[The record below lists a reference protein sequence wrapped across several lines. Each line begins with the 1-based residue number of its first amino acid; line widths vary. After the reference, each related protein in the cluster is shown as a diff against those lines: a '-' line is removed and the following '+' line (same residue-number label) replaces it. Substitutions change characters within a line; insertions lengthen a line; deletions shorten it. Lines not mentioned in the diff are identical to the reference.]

1 MNYDKA
7 DLSDPL
13 LKINVKNFGV
23 PKPGTQPPTEH
34 PGIKKRRYDKIIP
47 VMTAKKT
54 FEQFQEENVYST
66 KQFTKFGKS
75 NYPKNTPF
83 VIDDFVKNRAKELF
97 KFKTGIPLAKNKSNN
112 VKA

>member
-13 LKINVKNFGV
+13 LKINLKNFGA
-23 PKPGTQPPTEH
+23 PKPGTQPPT

-54 FEQFQEENVYST
+54 FEQFQEENVYS
-66 KQFTKFGKS
+66 
-75 NYPKNTPF
+75 
-83 VIDDFVKNRAKELF
+83 V
-97 KFKTGIPLAKNKSNN
+97 KNKSNN

>member
-1 MNYDKA
+1 MNYDKS

-13 LKINVKNFGV
+13 LKINLKNFGA
-23 PKPGTQPPTEH
+23 PKPGTEPPT

-66 KQFTKFGKS
+66 KQFTKYGKS

-97 KFKTGIPLAKNKSNN
+97 KIKTRIPLAKNKSNN
-112 VKA
+112 MKA

>member
-13 LKINVKNFGV
+13 LKINVKNFGA
-23 PKPGTQPPTEH
+23 PKPGSPRPLL
-34 PGIKKRRYDKIIP
+34 PGIKKRRYDEIIP

-66 KQFTKFGKS
+66 
-75 NYPKNTPF
+75 PK
-83 VIDDFVKNRAKELF
+83 K
-97 KFKTGIPLAKNKSNN
+97 KSNN

>member
-13 LKINVKNFGV
+13 IKLNIKNFGT
-23 PKPGTQPPTEH
+23 PKSGTQPTEH
-34 PGIKKRRYDKIIP
+34 PGVKKRRYDKIIP

-66 KQFTKFGKS
+66 KQFTKYGKS

-83 VIDDFVKNRAKELF
+83 VIDDFIKNRAKELF
-97 KFKTGIPLAKNKSNN
+97 KFKTRIPLAKNKSNN
-112 VKA
+112 MKA

>member
-1 MNYDKA
+1 MNYDKS

-13 LKINVKNFGV
+13 LKINLKNFGA
-23 PKPGTQPPTEH
+23 PKPGTEPPT

-47 VMTAKKT
+47 VITAKKT

-83 VIDDFVKNRAKELF
+83 VIDDFIKNRAKELF

>member
-13 LKINVKNFGV
+13 LKINVKNFGA
-23 PKPGTQPPTEH
+23 PKPGTQPST
-34 PGIKKRRYDKIIP
+34 PGIKKRRFDKIIP

-66 KQFTKFGKS
+66 
-75 NYPKNTPF
+75 PK
-83 VIDDFVKNRAKELF
+83 K
-97 KFKTGIPLAKNKSNN
+97 KSNN